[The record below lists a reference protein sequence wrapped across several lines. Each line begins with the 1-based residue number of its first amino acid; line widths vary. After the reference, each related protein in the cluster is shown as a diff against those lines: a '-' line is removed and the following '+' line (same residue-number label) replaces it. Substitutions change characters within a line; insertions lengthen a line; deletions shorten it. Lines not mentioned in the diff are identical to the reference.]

1 MNEFENN
8 NEHLNSEINNK
19 SNKSSE
25 LKEAVTMNEYNNNNE
40 RLNNE
45 INNEA
50 DKSNELN
57 NVNSPSE
64 RSVLENQTSDY
75 GYQVYNSVGSP
86 INNISEENNLNNL
99 NNINTPNNNIPN
111 HSNQINN
118 ERISENRE
126 MPNPYTQSRNQYD
139 YTGNNQSSIRF
150 ITVNKKKKNHKFARR
165 TAVACATIAIFGCS
179 VGFGTVIGLKT
190 SENMPIENNG
200 YSEFKFNDIPEAEQM
215 SISDNNEIINIVKN
229 TSSSVVNISIKA
241 QQTDFFNRIYEDT
254 GSGSGIIYK
263 EDNEKIYIVTN
274 NHVIDSATSVN
285 ISITGQEQVPAKLV
299 GKDAQSDVAVISVLK
314 SELQKANITNIKVAE
329 FADSDAV
336 EVGEYVLAIGNAL
349 GQGKTVTQG
358 IISAQNKQVNIDG
371 KNLNVLQTDAA
382 INPGNSGG
390 ALVNSTGKIIGMNT
404 AKLSGTT
411 VEGTG
416 YALPSTS
423 VKAIADELI
432 ANGTI
437 SKPYLGIS
445 GFTMSDDFMAMYNI
459 TTKGVFINGVE
470 DMSAASAAGLKYSDI
485 ITSINGTPIT
495 TMDELSSAIS
505 KCKVGD
511 KIQIGIIRNGY
522 EPMTVTATLMDMNS
536 KF

>member
-1 MNEFENN
+1 MNESENSNKYLNNENEIIETDELKERNTMNEFENN
-8 NEHLNSEINNK
+8 SEPIK
-19 SNKSSE
+19 SNNI
-25 LKEAVTMNEYNNNNE
+25 NEQQEKN
-40 RLNNE
+40 
-45 INNEA
+45 IT
-50 DKSNELN
+50 
-57 NVNSPSE
+57 
-64 RSVLENQTSDY
+64 ENQNSDY
-75 GYQVYNSVGSP
+75 GYRVYNSVGSSV
-86 INNISEENNLNNL
+86 NNISDENNLSSV
-99 NNINTPNNNIPN
+99 NNINTQNNGTPNYSIPINNNKTPEAQDIPTIY
-111 HSNQINN
+111 NQ
-118 ERISENRE
+118 SQ
-126 MPNPYTQSRNQYD
+126 TQYD
-139 YTGNNQSSIRF
+139 YMDNNQSSIRF
-150 ITVNKKKKNHKFARR
+150 ITVNKKKKNHKFVRR
-165 TAVACATIAIFGCS
+165 TAVACATIAIFGGS
-179 VGFGTVIGLKT
+179 IGFGAMIGSKA
-190 SENMPIENNG
+190 SENMPIENSG
-200 YSEFKFNDIPEAEQM
+200 YSEFKFHNIPEAEQM

-229 TSSSVVNISIKA
+229 TSNSVVNISITA

-274 NHVIDSATSVN
+274 NHVIDGATSVN
-285 ISITGQEQVPAKLV
+285 ISITGKEQIPAKLV

-314 SELQKANITNIKVAE
+314 SDLQKANIQNIKIAE

-437 SKPYLGIS
+437 SQAYLGIS
-445 GFTMSDDFMAMYNI
+445 GFTMSEDFMAMYNI
-459 TTKGVFINGVE
+459 TTKGVFIKGVE

-485 ITSINGTPIT
+485 ITSINGTAIS
-495 TMDELSSAIS
+495 TMEELSKAIS

-511 KIQIGIIRNGY
+511 NIQIGIIRNGNQ
-522 EPMTVTATLMDMNS
+522 PMTVTATLMDMNS